1 MTDDTGLQQKD
12 PLSNG
17 KESTKISRTI
27 PSFYEGKNS
36 NKFQPMLQ
44 KNKSNL
50 EKLNEENQP
59 KAIKKYIKTKLN
71 SYRESNQNKLLNI

>member
-27 PSFYEGKNS
+27 PSFYEGKNL

-44 KNKSNL
+44 KNKSNFR
-50 EKLNEENQP
+50 
-59 KAIKKYIKTKLN
+59 KTK
-71 SYRESNQNKLLNI
+71 RGESTKSN